1 METQE
6 KRFFLYPSFRKHV
19 EKLPVEDRGRLLSA
33 MLGYQANE
41 QIQTFEGN
49 PALEMCWSFIQDQFD
64 RDNLKYQARCFQN
77 AENGKKGGR
86 PKKPNGYLET
96 KRLFK
101 KPKKADNDY
110 EDDYGSEDDSE
121 NDKIESKPKN
131 FQKPSVS
138 EIEAYCKER
147 QNSVD
152 PQQFYD
158 FYESKGWRIGNA
170 PMKNWQAAI
179 RTWERNQL
187 KTQPTGAEVSTREQL
202 ERMQSC

>member
-1 METQE
+1 MEAQE

-19 EKLPVEDRGRLLSA
+19 EKLSVEDRGRLLSA

-41 QIQTFEGN
+41 QIQSFEGN

-86 PKKPNGYLET
+86 PKKPNGYLKTE
-96 KRLFK
+96 RLFK
-101 KPKKADNDY
+101 KAKKADYDY

-121 NDKIESKPKN
+121 NDKKQKKI

-138 EIEAYCKER
+138 EITEYCKER
-147 QNSVD
+147 KNKVD
-152 PQQFYD
+152 PQQFHD
-158 FYESKGWRIGNA
+158 FYESKGWKIGST

-179 RTWERNQL
+179 RTWEKNQ
-187 KTQPTGAEVSTREQL
+187 TRTTEPKEL
-202 ERMQSC
+202 SISEKIERGIPIT